1 MHDDSQHHT
10 PLIVKLEYQEGEAV
24 DTVDAPEWFLEY
36 LRGNGVHTHAK
47 LPTEWLHI
55 FATSFKQLEHFTRH
69 LKFGEIQKGLWV
81 SWPKKGSGIHTNL
94 SEQDVR
100 DIILPRGWVNIKVCS
115 IDDSW
120 SALKFVRRAETNQT
134 PHSDA

>member
-81 SWPKKGSGIHTNL
+81 SWPKKRQRYPHKPERARSTRHYLAAWLGQHKSML
-94 SEQDVR
+94 Y
-100 DIILPRGWVNIKVCS
+100 
-115 IDDSW
+115 
-120 SALKFVRRAETNQT
+120 RRQLERT
-134 PHSDA
+134 